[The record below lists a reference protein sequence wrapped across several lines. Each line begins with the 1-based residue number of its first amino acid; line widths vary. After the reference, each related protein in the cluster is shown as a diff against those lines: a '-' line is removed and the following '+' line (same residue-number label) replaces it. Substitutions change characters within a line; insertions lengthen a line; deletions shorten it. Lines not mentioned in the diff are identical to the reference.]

1 MKDPIVL
8 LLRCCTL
15 QILVLFALTNS
26 LSAQTSSTAAEVIA
40 NWLNSNLH
48 PLESPATAS
57 LDPLK
62 EMLGNARIVGL
73 GESLHSASEP
83 MTFRNQLLRFLVVEL
98 DFSALVIESGLVES
112 KALNDYVLHGIGDL
126 DTAVAQGIS
135 HGFDQFQQ
143 NVELI
148 RWLRQYNSA
157 QSDAANKVQIFG
169 MDTSGSP
176 GNLGA
181 TRNPDTALAYTLQ
194 YLSEADP
201 IAGAEFE
208 QRIAEYLPAVA
219 GTNGYGTLPIAERN
233 ALTAAIEDMISLISR
248 REFAYTRQTSPYE
261 YAWAKRAAISA
272 RQVDS
277 WFRRMPE
284 NWVLADGLDWHAE
297 SQIIR
302 DQIMADNVDWV
313 LEQLPAGARI
323 MVFAANGHMAATE
336 WTNPSW
342 FATPA
347 NSDNVST
354 PYGAYARARY
364 GDDFVNIFNM
374 LSAGEIYFCGAANPT
389 PLEIGSAEAAWGESA
404 FAAANTDEYLI
415 DLRTA
420 PPTAANWLQQTKD
433 HRNFRLSTS
442 DAFDIVYYIETIR
455 SDCRTD

>member
-1 MKDPIVL
+1 MKGPTAL
-8 LLRCCTL
+8 PQRFCTL
-15 QILVLFALTNS
+15 QILLLLTLASS
-26 LSAQTSSTAAEVIA
+26 LSAQPSDTQAEAVTD
-40 NWLNSNLH
+40 WLNSSLH
-48 PLESPATAS
+48 PLESSATAS
-57 LDPLK
+57 LDPLR
-62 EMLGNARIVGL
+62 EMVGKARIVGL

-83 MTFRNQLLRFLVVEL
+83 MAFRNQLLRFLVTEL
-98 DFSALVIESGLVES
+98 GFSALVLESGLVES
-112 KALNDYVLHGIGDL
+112 KVLNDYVLNGTGNL
-126 DTAVAQGIS
+126 DSAVAQGIS
-135 HGFDQFQQ
+135 HGFDKFQQ

-157 QSDAANKVQIFG
+157 QNDAADKVQVFG

-181 TRNPDTALAYTLQ
+181 TRKPDTALAYTLQ

-201 IAGAEFE
+201 AAGAKFQ
-208 QRIAEYLPAVA
+208 QRIAAYLPALA

-233 ALTAAIEDMISLISR
+233 SLTAAIEDMISLISR

-261 YAWAKRAAISA
+261 YAWGKRAAISA

-313 LEQLPAGARI
+313 LQQLPADARI
-323 MVFAANGHMAATE
+323 MVFASNGHMAATE

-342 FATPA
+342 FEASA

-354 PYGAYARARY
+354 PYGAYARARH
-364 GDDFVNIFNM
+364 GVDFVNIFNM
-374 LSAGEIYFCGAANPT
+374 LSEGEIYFCGAANPT
-389 PLEIGSAEAAWGESA
+389 PLDIGSAEASWGESA
-404 FAAANTDEYLI
+404 FAQASADEYLI
-415 DLRTA
+415 DLRTV
-420 PPTAANWLQQTKD
+420 PPTVANWLQQTKD

-442 DAFDIVYYIETIR
+442 DAFDIVYYKQSVQ
-455 SDCRTD
+455 SDCIVD

>member
-1 MKDPIVL
+1 MKGPTVL
-8 LLRCCTL
+8 PRLRRTL
-15 QILVLFALTNS
+15 QILLLLSLTTP
-26 LSAQTSSTAAEVIA
+26 LPAQTADTQSEAIID
-40 NWLNSNLH
+40 WLNSSLYALDH
-48 PLESPATAS
+48 SSSPDLEPLR
-57 LDPLK
+57 

-83 MTFRNQLLRFLVVEL
+83 MAFRNQVLRFLVAEL
-98 DFSALVIESGLVES
+98 GFSALVIESGLVES
-112 KALNDYVLHGIGDL
+112 KVLNDYVLHGIGDL

-143 NVELI
+143 NIELI
-148 RWLRQYNSA
+148 RWLRQYNA
-157 QSDAANKVQIFG
+157 EQIDAANKVQIFG

-181 TRNPDTALAYTLQ
+181 TRKPDTALAYTLQ

-201 IAGAEFE
+201 TAGAEFE
-208 QRIAEYLPAVA
+208 QRAAEYLPALA
-219 GTNGYGTLPIAERN
+219 GTNGYGTLPMAERN

-248 REFAYTRQTSPYE
+248 REFSYTRQTSAYD
-261 YAWAKRAAISA
+261 YAWGKRAAISA

-313 LEQLPAGARI
+313 QEQLPDDARI
-323 MVFAANGHMAATE
+323 MVFASNPHMAATE

-342 FATPA
+342 FEAPA
-347 NSDNVST
+347 DSDAVST
-354 PYGAYARARY
+354 PFGAYAKSRY
-364 GDDFVNIFNM
+364 GDDFVTIFNM
-374 LSAGEIYFCGAANPT
+374 VSEGEIYFCGATNPT
-389 PLEIGSAEAAWGESA
+389 PLDIGTPDATWGESA

-420 PPTAANWLQQTKD
+420 PPEVANWLQQVKD

-442 DAFDIVYYIETIR
+442 SAFDIVYYIKTIS
-455 SDCRTD
+455 SDCVTD